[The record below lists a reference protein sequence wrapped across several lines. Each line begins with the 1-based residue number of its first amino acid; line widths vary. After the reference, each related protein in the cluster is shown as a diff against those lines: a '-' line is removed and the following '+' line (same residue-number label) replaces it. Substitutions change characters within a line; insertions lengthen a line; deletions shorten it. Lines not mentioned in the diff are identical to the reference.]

1 MERVREEKKKKRR
14 RQTKNRD
21 TGQEIRNPK
30 GQEEASQEP
39 RGRERRT
46 KRRLRQHMAK
56 MLFYVE
62 KRGWGKVSEV

>member
-30 GQEEASQEP
+30 GQEGASQEP

-56 MLFYVE
+56 MAVLCRKE
-62 KRGWGKVSEV
+62 RLGKGK